1 MRYAM
6 RTVLRAGERDHFH
19 KSMRN
24 FIFCHPP
31 ASSLYPAH
39 PEVLSM
45 LFLKF
50 LPSSC
55 TSLPSL
61 LLFPLSK
68 PTATTK
74 DSGLVLCIPFLSLLT
89 PFSRASL
96 VAQLVKNVPANAG
109 DARDVGL
116 IPGSGR
122 FPGEG
127 NGNPFQYSCLENS
140 MERRAWLATV
150 HGITEMDTTEQT
162 GLL

>member
-1 MRYAM
+1 MRYVM

-68 PTATTK
+68 PNATTK

-89 PFSRASL
+89 LFSRASL
-96 VAQLVKNVPANAG
+96 VAQPVKNAG
-109 DARDVGL
+109 DLRDTEDPL
-116 IPGSGR
+116 EEQKATLSKILAWKIP
-122 FPGEG
+122 
-127 NGNPFQYSCLENS
+127 
-140 MERRAWLATV
+140 
-150 HGITEMDTTEQT
+150 
-162 GLL
+162 